1 MNVQKK
7 RIGNIRSSDRKF
19 KLVRSKN
26 KERYAPHPCKD
37 SFARFSVADP
47 LLLAR
52 RWPDPHPEPSRAV
65 AVLDEI
71 RASTHVPSLR
81 LASPARLKGQED
93 TPCSPAQ
100 EIVLVEKG

>member
-1 MNVQKK
+1 M
-7 RIGNIRSSDRKF
+7 I
-19 KLVRSKN
+19 LKN
-26 KERYAPHPCKD
+26 KERYAPYLAKIILRV
-37 SFARFSVADP
+37 SLLLTL

-71 RASTHVPSLR
+71 RARKHVPSLR

-93 TPCSPAQ
+93 TPWSPAQ
-100 EIVLVEKG
+100 EIVAVEKG